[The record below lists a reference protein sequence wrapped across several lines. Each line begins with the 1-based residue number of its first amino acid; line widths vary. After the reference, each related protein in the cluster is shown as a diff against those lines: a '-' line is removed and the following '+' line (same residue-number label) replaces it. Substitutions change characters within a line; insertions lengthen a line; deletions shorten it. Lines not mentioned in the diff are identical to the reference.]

1 MASASL
7 CAPLDSSAPS
17 FTIAYD
23 EKCAFAHPKLVE
35 AFAYWSECCGA
46 RTMPLRT
53 DIHPSGMRCFLIHVS
68 LVDVRT
74 SDDATVDYFV
84 RLAGTE
90 VERVLGRRSG
100 KMLTDGVP
108 ADQTPRWR
116 TSFDRVLKSGRPLRS
131 FGRLLFQNKTW
142 LNSENMYA
150 PLSDGG
156 AQPAAMLCAFA
167 ATSATG

>member
-1 MASASL
+1 MSSASL
-7 CAPLDSSAPS
+7 PAPLDFYAPS
-17 FTIAYD
+17 FTITYD

-35 AFAYWSECCGA
+35 AFAFWSACCGG
-46 RTMPLRT
+46 RSMPMRT
-53 DIHPSGMRCFLIHVS
+53 DIHPSGMRHFLTHVS

-74 SDDATVDYFV
+74 GSDAAFDYFV
-84 RLAGTE
+84 RVSGTE

-108 ADQTPRWR
+108 ADQIPRWR
-116 TSFDRVLKSGRPLRS
+116 TPFDRVLESGRPLRS
-131 FGRLLFQNKTW
+131 FGRLLFHNKTW

-156 AQPAAMLCAFA
+156 VPAAMLCAFA
-167 ATSATG
+167 ATSATE